1 MEDNDIV
8 ELYWQ
13 RDEKAVSETAA
24 KYGNYLHSISYNIL
38 CNAEDAE
45 ECVNSAYNDAWNTI
59 PPHRPSVLSTFLGK
73 LIRRSSIDMW
83 RSRGAE
89 KRGGGTVAV
98 AIDELEECVSGNDS
112 VEDETERRELQ
123 EKLNVFLKELPK
135 AERQVFMRRYWYMDS
150 NKDIA
155 ERFSC
160 SETRI
165 RSMLYRTRKKLRK
178 MLEKEGY

>member
-1 MEDNDIV
+1 M
-8 ELYWQ
+8 
-13 RDEKAVSETAA
+13 
-24 KYGNYLHSISYNIL
+24 
-38 CNAEDAE
+38 
-45 ECVNSAYNDAWNTI
+45 
-59 PPHRPSVLSTFLGK
+59 
-73 LIRRSSIDMW
+73 
-83 RSRGAE
+83 
-89 KRGGGTVAV
+89 AV

-112 VEDETERRELQ
+112 VEDEAERRELQ

-155 ERFSC
+155 KRFSC